1 LKGPES
7 SAGNLAQEKI
17 MNPWIAL
24 SVAGAVGLLI
34 VLASVYNRL
43 VSLKNHCENS
53 FAQIQVQLQRRSDLI
68 PNLVEC
74 VKGYMTHERETLERV
89 IVARNEAIG
98 LRQAAAQPQNSSA
111 IETWLGAEGT
121 LARALGGLWVAME
134 NYPEL
139 KANRSVADLTE
150 QLTTTENRI
159 AFARQAH
166 NDWVTEFNSY
176 RQTFPQCSL
185 AGLFGFTQNRRLLEF
200 ANAETF
206 NTAPS
211 AVLSS

>member
-1 LKGPES
+1 
-7 SAGNLAQEKI
+7 
-17 MNPWIAL
+17 MNPWIAV
-24 SVAGAVGLLI
+24 SVSAVVGFLM
-34 VLASVYNRL
+34 VLATIYNRL
-43 VSLKNHCENS
+43 VGLKNHCENS

-89 IVARNEAIG
+89 IAARNEALG
-98 LRQAAAQPQNSSA
+98 LRQAATKPEDCGAV
-111 IETWLGAEGT
+111 ETWLGAEGT
-121 LARALGGLWVAME
+121 LGRALGGLWVAME

-206 NTAPS
+206 NASPS

>member
-1 LKGPES
+1 
-7 SAGNLAQEKI
+7 
-17 MNPWIAL
+17 MTPWIVGSL
-24 SVAGAVGLLI
+24 VTGLLI
-34 VLASVYNRL
+34 IFASIYNRL
-43 VSLKNHCENS
+43 VTLKNHCENS
-53 FAQIQVQLQRRSDLI
+53 FAQIQVQLSRRSDLI

-89 IVARNEAIG
+89 IAARTQALD
-98 LRQAAAQPQNSSA
+98 LRQAATQSEDA
-111 IETWLGAEGT
+111 IAVDTWLGAERT
-121 LARALGGLWVAME
+121 LGRALVGLWLAME

-139 KANRSVADLTE
+139 QASRSVADLTE

-176 RQTFPQCSL
+176 RQSFPQCSL

-200 ANAETF
+200 ANVEKLG
-206 NTAPS
+206 TAPGV
-211 AVLSS
+211 VLS

>member
-1 LKGPES
+1 
-7 SAGNLAQEKI
+7 
-17 MNPWIAL
+17 MNPWIAV
-24 SVAGAVGLLI
+24 SVALAVGLVI
-34 VLASVYNRL
+34 VLGSVYNRL
-43 VSLKNHCENS
+43 VSLKNLCENS

-89 IVARNEAIG
+89 IAARNDALG
-98 LRQAAAQPQNSSA
+98 LRQAATKPEDSGAV
-111 IETWLGAEGT
+111 ETWLGAEGT
-121 LARALGGLWVAME
+121 LGRALGGLWVAME

-185 AGLFGFTQNRRLLEF
+185 AGLFGFPQNRRLLEF

>member
-1 LKGPES
+1 
-7 SAGNLAQEKI
+7 

-34 VLASVYNRL
+34 ALASTYNRL

-89 IVARNEAIG
+89 ITARNQALG
-98 LRQAAAQPQNSSA
+98 LRHAATKPEDSKAV
-111 IETWLGAEGT
+111 ETWLGAEGT
-121 LARALGGLWVAME
+121 LGRELGGLWMAME

-211 AVLSS
+211 VALSS

>member
-1 LKGPES
+1 
-7 SAGNLAQEKI
+7 
-17 MNPWIAL
+17 MNPWIAV

-34 VLASVYNRL
+34 LLASIYNRL
-43 VSLKNHCENS
+43 VNLKNHCENS

-89 IVARNEAIG
+89 ITARNEALG
-98 LRQAAAQPQNSSA
+98 LRQAATKPEDPTAVQ
-111 IETWLGAEGT
+111 TWLGAEGT
-121 LARALGGLWVAME
+121 LGRALGGLWVAME

-150 QLTTTENRI
+150 QLTTTENRV
-159 AFARQAH
+159 AYARQAH

-206 NTAPS
+206 NTAPNV
-211 AVLSS
+211 VLSS

>member
-1 LKGPES
+1 ML
-7 SAGNLAQEKI
+7 
-17 MNPWIAL
+17 IA
-24 SVAGAVGLLI
+24 
-34 VLASVYNRL
+34 LASVYNRL

-89 IVARNEAIG
+89 IKARSEALG
-98 LRQAAAQPQNSSA
+98 LRQAATQPEDSGA
-111 IETWLGAEGT
+111 VETWLGAEGT
-121 LARALGGLWVAME
+121 LGRALGGLWVAME

-185 AGLFGFTQNRRLLEF
+185 AGLFGFTQNRTLLQF
-200 ANAETF
+200 ADAETF
-206 NTAPS
+206 HTAPS
-211 AVLSS
+211 VVLSS